1 MQMFLGP
8 GVGEVICFGT
18 EWVDGQDW
26 PTAKMYKAK
35 CQGSNNN
42 MGEVHNWE
50 RRTVIQLLS

>member
-1 MQMFLGP
+1 MFLGP